1 MAVGKAQLPAARKRY
16 GADVLSL
23 PKCTPFQIRKS
34 LGLIQQ
40 HSLAAMMGAIDGGE
54 GDDFHGV
61 PLDHNQSGLD
71 PNRRDRQ
78 HRGRDAS
85 MRHALSELH
94 NLQQQTS
101 RGQSSTHRPVQ
112 ERVVA
117 STSAGPLHMS
127 HLASSPS
134 GADDRENIP
143 PPVSGIPQFL
153 RMPAEREQDG
163 FRLPQIPVPAWGP
176 ERQPAPQPGIGGG
189 AFRPPPP
196 SYEQSSQLRPLS
208 FGHIPP
214 QVTTPRKD
222 PLESSGGLISIPL
235 LRLPQAGF
243 PQTSQEPMFGRL
255 VPPEYLSAEMEEKE
269 RQEAAKQRHLQGFHE
284 QLAAQRMQAERD
296 ARAKAEQRKAAAR
309 SHRDEAEEMEEEI
322 QRRHEKKVS
331 AKRVAVKGKKEK
343 AKPASPSPKPNAEPA
358 EEEEQAVEEADKTES
373 EDETENSEIH
383 PGYAIPPGVFEG
395 YEHLEKELGA
405 EADSETRF
413 QYKMAQAMRRQLEK
427 EKERWL
433 RQRKVDF
440 ATNTRE
446 HRDAS
451 VDVQR
456 SFESIRTGEAA
467 TSVTKDTGVDPV
479 HEAIAEYNRTRQG
492 VAVPP
497 DVFLGLHFADGE
509 QGPSDEATRGRNRA
523 FLNVVDVHA
532 SSVLRDIP
540 ERGQAEQGT
549 DATAK
554 PSYYSAQRTSAQDM
568 GALEE
573 SLREQLE
580 PAVVRRGHDSV
591 TVRMFERRTP
601 GDDRVSVALLPR
613 SSVRDSKT
621 ALVQRLQ
628 AMNDQMAAMDEMSH
642 NIESGLHNSKLL
654 LDTLHSM
661 NEVNQSVPDVSLQVP
676 DVGRRSDEF
685 LSARDIRRSADTLT
699 PKVSAGSP
707 AATARRSARSPA
719 ISDHSRRSDISRSG
733 EVSHVSG
740 VSGISDIIGE
750 VLADGG
756 VDLTAAGLTK
766 EEADMLAARARYKR
780 GPHSPRTSA
789 DELKQMVQAAEGAK
803 SPEMKRREIHKWM
816 TEKYAERQQEYLK
829 NLSTLKER
837 EHSPYKPSAPCRTL
851 EEEREWRR
859 KERARQFM
867 IQRMLDAEYLIGSA
881 MTDAIEQHPEFV
893 RSRSPSP
900 SSTSGARTRSP
911 PRSPSRSPRRSLSR
925 SPQRRERDRNASS
938 DVTPQMARPM
948 DKTFRVGSPPQPKGI
963 LKQTQSGSSIGPSAS
978 QTRQIQV
985 QPTRESVEFD
995 QTVESSSD
1003 LRDYMNA
1010 IQDMESSA
1018 EAEPK
1023 RKTRPRSVFT
1033 C

>member
-1 MAVGKAQLPAARKRY
+1 
-16 GADVLSL
+16 
-23 PKCTPFQIRKS
+23 
-34 LGLIQQ
+34 
-40 HSLAAMMGAIDGGE
+40 
-54 GDDFHGV
+54 
-61 PLDHNQSGLD
+61 
-71 PNRRDRQ
+71 
-78 HRGRDAS
+78 
-85 MRHALSELH
+85 
-94 NLQQQTS
+94 
-101 RGQSSTHRPVQ
+101 
-112 ERVVA
+112 
-117 STSAGPLHMS
+117 
-127 HLASSPS
+127 
-134 GADDRENIP
+134 
-143 PPVSGIPQFL
+143 
-153 RMPAEREQDG
+153 
-163 FRLPQIPVPAWGP
+163 
-176 ERQPAPQPGIGGG
+176 
-189 AFRPPPP
+189 
-196 SYEQSSQLRPLS
+196 
-208 FGHIPP
+208 
-214 QVTTPRKD
+214 
-222 PLESSGGLISIPL
+222 
-235 LRLPQAGF
+235 
-243 PQTSQEPMFGRL
+243 MFGRL

-343 AKPASPSPKPNAEPA
+343 AKPASPSPKPSSSTEDAEPA

-383 PGYAIPPGVFEG
+383 PGYAIPP
-395 YEHLEKELGA
+395 EKELGA

-433 RQRKVDF
+433 RQRKVC
-440 ATNTRE
+440 T
-446 HRDAS
+446 
-451 VDVQR
+451 
-456 SFESIRTGEAA
+456 
-467 TSVTKDTGVDPV
+467 PV
-479 HEAIAEYNRTRQG
+479 K
-492 VAVPP
+492 
-497 DVFLGLHFADGE
+497 L
-509 QGPSDEATRGRNRA
+509 
-523 FLNVVDVHA
+523 
-532 SSVLRDIP
+532 VLRDIP

-601 GDDRVSVALLPR
+601 GDDR

-676 DVGRRSDEF
+676 DVGRAIGRHV
-685 LSARDIRRSADTLT
+685 DT
-699 PKVSAGSP
+699 KSFC
-707 AATARRSARSPA
+707 
-719 ISDHSRRSDISRSG
+719 SG

-837 EHSPYKPSAPCRTL
+837 EHSPYKPSAPVTTQITIQITT
-851 EEEREWRR
+851 EVIVKITTAARE
-859 KERARQFM
+859 
-867 IQRMLDAEYLIGSA
+867 G
-881 MTDAIEQHPEFV
+881 
-893 RSRSPSP
+893 
-900 SSTSGARTRSP
+900 
-911 PRSPSRSPRRSLSR
+911 
-925 SPQRRERDRNASS
+925 
-938 DVTPQMARPM
+938 
-948 DKTFRVGSPPQPKGI
+948 
-963 LKQTQSGSSIGPSAS
+963 
-978 QTRQIQV
+978 
-985 QPTRESVEFD
+985 
-995 QTVESSSD
+995 
-1003 LRDYMNA
+1003 
-1010 IQDMESSA
+1010 
-1018 EAEPK
+1018 
-1023 RKTRPRSVFT
+1023 
-1033 C
+1033 